1 MSKSYK
7 ERGNVLARNKLNII
21 FHDMYKM
28 LSTVG
33 FIERYLFKIRK
44 VFMIMYPADEFS
56 VDVKTI
62 KLSLKASII
71 SGIIFAV
78 SISSG
83 KLHVYG
89 YGIILIMLIVI
100 NVELINAGFSK
111 MELKLLRQLEH
122 YLGEVRHYFHMNGVL
137 EDAIYDSLEDAEY
150 EIFLHISHIYEILL
164 DSDKDKT
171 NRYKDIAPN
180 KFFMTFLAL
189 CETVM
194 FYGDT
199 IKDGESLFLQ
209 NINSLRDEI
218 RTEILKREK
227 INYVFAGL
235 TGMCLIPPFTLKII
249 EKWGI
254 SNIPELKYFYD
265 GKYGLLVSV
274 IIMLSSLGAYGLIS
288 RLKESYRY
296 TRKNHDILQGIDNIN
311 IVDKVIIKYM
321 FRHPAKVKK
330 LGDKLRRA
338 SEDISVK
345 NFLIRRVFIGIGT
358 FIILTL
364 TMVYG
369 NSLVDNDVI
378 PIPRFSAMML
388 PFPIAVSFFASVI
401 PDIMLD
407 IRMYLLRGSMENEV
421 ISFHSIIIML
431 MHIKRMNVETILE
444 WLENF
449 SEIFKTSLGECV
461 DNYSYCEEDALE
473 HLKEMEPYPPFV
485 RIIENLLASDN
496 VGIEDAFEEIYS
508 QRQYFMEKR
517 KQDNEINI
525 ANSGAIARFISF
537 IPMVVT
543 IGLYLIVPFV
553 IQSLWEL
560 MGYAGQI
567 SI

>member
-62 KLSLKASII
+62 KLSLKAWII

-150 EIFLHISHIYEILL
+150 EIYLHISHIYEILL

-235 TGMCLIPPFTLKII
+235 TGMCLIPPFTLKMI

-296 TRKNHDILQGIDNIN
+296 TRKNHDILQRIDNIN

-508 QRQYFMEKR
+508 QQQYFMEKR

-525 ANSGAIARFISF
+525 ANSGAIARFVSF

>member
-62 KLSLKASII
+62 KLSLKAWII

-83 KLHVYG
+83 KLHIYG

-296 TRKNHDILQGIDNIN
+296 TRKNHDILQQIDNIN

-508 QRQYFMEKR
+508 QQQYFMEKR

-525 ANSGAIARFISF
+525 ANSGAIARFVSF

>member
-44 VFMIMYPADEFS
+44 IFMIMYPADEFS

-62 KLSLKASII
+62 KLSLKAWII

-83 KLHVYG
+83 KLHIYG

-296 TRKNHDILQGIDNIN
+296 TRKNHDILQQIDNIN